1 MASLYKKSSPP
12 KVPAAVNLGINFA
25 VGMGLFSFGGYKLDQ
40 KRGDGNLF
48 TLLGMFLGLIY
59 GGYEVW
65 KLVRVQNEDDASSGD
80 GETTP

>member
-1 MASLYKKSSPP
+1 M
-12 KVPAAVNLGINFA
+12 NLGLNFA

-65 KLVRVQNEDDASSGD
+65 KLVRVQNAAEPASDDTEKEA
-80 GETTP
+80 

>member
-1 MASLYKKSSPP
+1 
-12 KVPAAVNLGINFA
+12 LGINFA

-65 KLVRVQNEDDASSGD
+65 KLVRIQNEDEPSSSE

>member
-1 MASLYKKSSPP
+1 
-12 KVPAAVNLGINFA
+12 
-25 VGMGLFSFGGYKLDQ
+25 MGLFSFGGYKLDQ

>member
-1 MASLYKKSSPP
+1 M
-12 KVPAAVNLGINFA
+12 NLGINFA

-65 KLVRVQNEDDASSGD
+65 KLVRVQNEDDAFSGD